1 MNLKNKLLKIIK
13 SKFFI
18 IICIILILLITYI
31 CLEDNFFEMNN
42 HENAWNEENTVSE
55 KEEENVFWQEGSLK
69 NEEIVE
75 NLEESLE
82 EKEIP
87 KDELEVINNE
97 KIYVYITGEVNN
109 PGIVVLPIGSRISD
123 AIDYAGGVTSNADIM
138 KINLVYML
146 QDGMKVNIPSSK
158 ELNDNPNF
166 EYITMGSGDEKND
179 NKDFKALETTNNKS
193 ESAFKISN
201 VNINTATQ
209 TELET
214 LPGIGPS
221 LALKIINYR
230 KENEELE
237 NTKKE
242 IEEIGVQVLAVKGDV
257 ANFEECENFVK
268 QVIERFGQIDVLV
281 NNAGITK
288 DMLLMRMKKEDFEQ
302 VIDTNLVGTFNVTK
316 NVVPYMMKA
325 RSGRIINISSVVG
338 ISGNAGQT
346 NYSASKAGIIGFTK
360 SLAKEIASR
369 NILVNAVAP
378 GFIET
383 NMTDVLKD
391 DVKQEIAKNIPLKRM
406 GTAQDVANV
415 VKFLAS
421 DDSSYITG
429 QVINVDGGMLM

>member
-1 MNLKNKLLKIIK
+1 MDK
-13 SKFFI
+13 
-18 IICIILILLITYI
+18 CVLIT
-31 CLEDNFFEMNN
+31 
-42 HENAWNEENTVSE
+42 
-55 KEEENVFWQEGSLK
+55 G
-69 NEEIVE
+69 
-75 NLEESLE
+75 
-82 EKEIP
+82 
-87 KDELEVINNE
+87 
-97 KIYVYITGEVNN
+97 
-109 PGIVVLPIGSRISD
+109 
-123 AIDYAGGVTSNADIM
+123 
-138 KINLVYML
+138 
-146 QDGMKVNIPSSK
+146 
-158 ELNDNPNF
+158 
-166 EYITMGSGDEKND
+166 
-179 NKDFKALETTNNKS
+179 
-193 ESAFKISN
+193 
-201 VNINTATQ
+201 ATR
-209 TELET
+209 
-214 LPGIGPS
+214 GIGKQIAIT
-221 LALKIINYR
+221 LAKQGYNIALNYR

-242 IEEIGVQVLAVKGDV
+242 IEKIGVQILAVKGDV
-257 ANFEECENFVK
+257 ANFEDCENFVK

>member
-1 MNLKNKLLKIIK
+1 MDK
-13 SKFFI
+13 
-18 IICIILILLITYI
+18 CALIT
-31 CLEDNFFEMNN
+31 
-42 HENAWNEENTVSE
+42 
-55 KEEENVFWQEGSLK
+55 G
-69 NEEIVE
+69 
-75 NLEESLE
+75 
-82 EKEIP
+82 
-87 KDELEVINNE
+87 
-97 KIYVYITGEVNN
+97 
-109 PGIVVLPIGSRISD
+109 
-123 AIDYAGGVTSNADIM
+123 
-138 KINLVYML
+138 
-146 QDGMKVNIPSSK
+146 
-158 ELNDNPNF
+158 
-166 EYITMGSGDEKND
+166 
-179 NKDFKALETTNNKS
+179 
-193 ESAFKISN
+193 
-201 VNINTATQ
+201 ATR
-209 TELET
+209 
-214 LPGIGPS
+214 GIGKQIAIT
-221 LALKIINYR
+221 LAKQGYNIALNYR

-242 IEEIGVQVLAVKGDV
+242 IEKIGVQILAVKGDV
-257 ANFEECENFVK
+257 ANFEDCENFVK

-391 DVKQEIAKNIPLKRM
+391 DVKKEIAKNIPLKRM

>member
-1 MNLKNKLLKIIK
+1 MDK
-13 SKFFI
+13 
-18 IICIILILLITYI
+18 CALIT
-31 CLEDNFFEMNN
+31 
-42 HENAWNEENTVSE
+42 
-55 KEEENVFWQEGSLK
+55 G
-69 NEEIVE
+69 
-75 NLEESLE
+75 
-82 EKEIP
+82 
-87 KDELEVINNE
+87 
-97 KIYVYITGEVNN
+97 
-109 PGIVVLPIGSRISD
+109 
-123 AIDYAGGVTSNADIM
+123 
-138 KINLVYML
+138 
-146 QDGMKVNIPSSK
+146 
-158 ELNDNPNF
+158 
-166 EYITMGSGDEKND
+166 
-179 NKDFKALETTNNKS
+179 
-193 ESAFKISN
+193 
-201 VNINTATQ
+201 ATR
-209 TELET
+209 
-214 LPGIGPS
+214 GIGKQIAIT
-221 LALKIINYR
+221 LAKQGYNIALNYR

-242 IEEIGVQVLAVKGDV
+242 IEKIGVQILAVKGDV
-257 ANFEECENFVK
+257 ANFEDCENFVK

-338 ISGNAGQT
+338 ISGNASQT

-406 GTAQDVANV
+406 GTTQDVANV